1 MRTEAL
7 KDLIKHLE
15 LYAHDENFKW
25 YDYYAIPC
33 REEILYDEAYHNLDT
48 NMTIEVFKEYD
59 FINILGLTIEELEY
73 IEYVLH
79 IYIYFKGGER

>member
-7 KDLIKHLE
+7 KDLIRHLE

-33 REEILYDEAYHNLDT
+33 REEILYDGVYMNNKYNISFEIYND
-48 NMTIEVFKEYD
+48 YD
-59 FINILGLTIEELEY
+59 FINILGLTRDELE
-73 IEYVLH
+73 EVEDVLNIH
-79 IYIYFKGGER
+79 IYFKGGE

>member
-7 KDLIKHLE
+7 KDLIRHLE

-33 REEILYDEAYHNLDT
+33 REEILYDGVYMNNKYNISFEIYND
-48 NMTIEVFKEYD
+48 YD
-59 FINILGLTIEELEY
+59 FINILGLNRDELE
-73 IEYVLH
+73 EVEDVLNIH
-79 IYIYFKGGER
+79 IYFKGGE